1 METTKN
7 NVFTEL
13 GVIGVPASA
22 ACYARPWLG
31 HAVGVVSIAPKAS
44 LRLEQNSA
52 PQKSDP
58 MTPAVDATP
67 RKDANPFSTVARSGI
82 RTQGPPV

>member
-13 GVIGVPASA
+13 GVIGVPAQG
-22 ACYARPWLG
+22 CYARPWSA
-31 HAVGVVSIAPKAS
+31 HVVGGVSIAPKS
-44 LRLEQNSA
+44 PLSLEQDSVV
-52 PQKSDP
+52 
-58 MTPAVDATP
+58 MTAAASTP
-67 RKDANPFSTVARSGI
+67 RKDAKPFSTVARSGI